1 MKIAILGANSALG
14 SSLVKKAEEA
24 KISVVNLVSNA
35 INLVGQ
41 GRVVIK
47 DYSDLTL
54 KDIADCHYVID
65 TESFLRID
73 KYSSDLLPLWHLL
86 EIMRSSRIKLLAL
99 GSSSFLYT
107 DKSRSQMVFQSE
119 CQLDYV
125 QSLKG
130 RLSVNAYLR
139 LKSCTNVDWSVLC
152 PPLLVEQNGYGCGEI
167 EFSNDILPMGLNG
180 DSSISQNDFVLAVVE
195 LLKRGPKSHQ
205 CVSVR
210 ALRTHI

>member
-65 TESFLRID
+65 TESFLLID
-73 KYSSDLLPLWHLL
+73 KYSSDLLPLCHLI
-86 EIMRSSRIKLLAL
+86 EIMRSI
-99 GSSSFLYT
+99 
-107 DKSRSQMVFQSE
+107 
-119 CQLDYV
+119 
-125 QSLKG
+125 
-130 RLSVNAYLR
+130 
-139 LKSCTNVDWSVLC
+139 
-152 PPLLVEQNGYGCGEI
+152 
-167 EFSNDILPMGLNG
+167 
-180 DSSISQNDFVLAVVE
+180 
-195 LLKRGPKSHQ
+195 
-205 CVSVR
+205 
-210 ALRTHI
+210 